1 MIDPNSATSR
11 DHLRQLGVLIAVS
24 GVDMLGFAMVLPI
37 LPFYAQHLGASSV
50 EIGLIISSYSIA
62 QLLSAPFWGRVSDR
76 FGRRP
81 ALLIGLTGSAL
92 AYVVFAFAG
101 HLWLLF
107 LSRFVQGA
115 GGGTTGVAQAYV
127 TDTVK
132 PSERAKALGW
142 LSAATSAGIAIGPI
156 ISSYSAHL
164 GQQWPGLIAAG
175 ICVVNL
181 YFAWRWLPETHTEE
195 RRAAAKPNKRP
206 VWQGAADVV
215 RHPSSPVSR
224 MVWIYGVGMLAFSFL
239 TAILPLWLGAEMFI
253 RGAPVNEKSIGP
265 VFTYIAGL
273 SFVIRVLLLGPI
285 VRRFGELGTIRLG
298 CLALIVGFG
307 LFPFQHQWPNL
318 LVVMALVPLGAA
330 LIFPSTTALM
340 SRFSPKESV
349 GETMGVAQM
358 FSGMARVIAPI
369 ISTALFQLYTHTTPF
384 LVAASL
390 VVLASFLVLRLDPE
404 MAAPPPPTP
413 API

>member
-1 MIDPNSATSR
+1 MTEPSTPTSR

-37 LPFYAQHLGASSV
+37 LPFYAQHLGATSV
-50 EIGLIISSYSIA
+50 QIGLIISSYSVA
-62 QLLSAPFWGRVSDR
+62 QILSAPFWGRVSDR
-76 FGRRP
+76 YGRRP
-81 ALLIGLTGSAL
+81 ALLIGLTGSAI

-101 HLWLLF
+101 QLWLLF

-127 TDTVK
+127 TDTVT
-132 PSERAKALGW
+132 PADRAKALGW

-164 GQQWPGLIAAG
+164 GQEAPGLIAAG
-175 ICVVNL
+175 ICLVNL

-195 RRAAAKPNKRP
+195 RRAAAAPNKRP
-206 VWQGAADVV
+206 VWEGALDVV
-215 RHPSSPVSR
+215 RHPSRAVSR

-239 TAILPLWLGAEMFI
+239 TAILPIWLGAEMTI
-253 RGAPVNEKSIGP
+253 KGLPVNERSIGP

-273 SFVIRVLLLGPI
+273 SFLIRVVLLGPI
-285 VRRFGELGTIRLG
+285 VKRFGELGTIRLG
-298 CLALIVGFG
+298 CVALIVGFG
-307 LFPFQHQWPNL
+307 LYPYQHHWPNL
-318 LVVMALVPLGAA
+318 LAVMALVPLGAA

-340 SRFSPKESV
+340 SRFSPKASV

-358 FSGMARVIAPI
+358 FAGLARVIAPI

-384 LVAASL
+384 LVAAGL
-390 VVLASFLVLRLDPE
+390 VVLASVLVLRVDAE
-404 MAAPPPPTP
+404 TAAPPTP
-413 API
+413 ATA